1 MNPKNIV
8 IVLATGFEET
18 EAIGTADV
26 LKRIGFKVCL
36 AGLDSAVPVSSAGT
50 RIQADLLFKDV
61 DWEQTDALVLPGGL
75 PGATNLRDS
84 QAVVESLQHM
94 HRSGKVVAAICAAPI
109 VLERAGLAKGRKM
122 TGYPGTEQ
130 GLPNLVYT
138 GERTECDDR
147 IVTGKG
153 PGVSFEFGARIA
165 AALGADPAKIKA
177 VLDGM
182 FVLR

>member
-1 MNPKNIV
+1 MNKNPV
-8 IVLATGFEET
+8 IIALAEGFEET

-26 LKRIGFKVCL
+26 LKRVGFSVLL
-36 AGLDSAVPVSSAGT
+36 AGLASRIVTSSAGSH
-50 RIQADLLFKDV
+50 IQADLLFGDV
-61 DWEQTDALVLPGGL
+61 DWNKAAALVLPGGL

-84 QAVVESLQHM
+84 QAVIDALQLM
-94 HRSGKVVAAICAAPI
+94 NRSGKVVAAICAAPI
-109 VLERAGLAKGRKM
+109 VLERAGLTEGKRM
-122 TGYPGTEQ
+122 TGYPGTNRD
-130 GLPNLVYT
+130 LPKLVYT
-138 GERTECDDR
+138 GNRTECDGG

-165 AALGADPAKIKA
+165 AALGADQARINA